1 MEREQAAERAALQRL
16 FEGHRARS
24 SSSREVD
31 GAYTCRLTMELF
43 REPLITTSGLSYEAT
58 ALQEHF
64 SKVGKFDPVT
74 RKPMSAEQAIPNLGL
89 RAATEHYLREHPWAW
104 SDVM

>member
-1 MEREQAAERAALQRL
+1 MEI
-16 FEGHRARS
+16 
-24 SSSREVD
+24 
-31 GAYTCRLTMELF
+31 F

-64 SKVGKFDPVT
+64 SKVGSFDPVT
-74 RKPMSAEQAIPNLGL
+74 RKPMAAEQAIPNLGL

-104 SDVM
+104 ADVM